1 MLFYLKSL
9 LRFKDLNIF
18 KDMETMRL
26 LLLTFLG
33 LGGVFEDPKLENI
46 YEDLVYNMWR
56 CEIFKTINT
65 DIGYVLRESDL
76 SWSW

>member
-1 MLFYLKSL
+1 MLFYLQSL

-18 KDMETMRL
+18 EDIETMRL

-33 LGGVFEDPKLENI
+33 LGGVFEDPRLENV

-56 CEIFKTINT
+56 SEIFKTVNT
-65 DIGYVLRESDL
+65 DIGYVLRENDL
-76 SWSW
+76 SWSR

>member
-1 MLFYLKSL
+1 
-9 LRFKDLNIF
+9 
-18 KDMETMRL
+18 MRL

-46 YEDLVYNMWR
+46 YEDLVYSMWR

-65 DIGYVLRESDL
+65 DIGYVLTENDL

>member
-1 MLFYLKSL
+1 
-9 LRFKDLNIF
+9 
-18 KDMETMRL
+18 MRL

-56 CEIFKTINT
+56 SEIFKTINT
-65 DIGYVLRESDL
+65 DIGYVLRENDL
-76 SWSW
+76 SWSRQYNVDE

>member
-1 MLFYLKSL
+1 
-9 LRFKDLNIF
+9 
-18 KDMETMRL
+18 METMRL

-46 YEDLVYNMWR
+46 YEDLVYSMWR

-65 DIGYVLRESDL
+65 DIGYVLTENDL

>member
-1 MLFYLKSL
+1 
-9 LRFKDLNIF
+9 
-18 KDMETMRL
+18 METMRL

-65 DIGYVLRESDL
+65 DIGYVLRENVL
-76 SWSW
+76 ELVVQFR